1 MLDKLMALV
10 GQLYPKGRAFKIVVA
25 GYRESLHR
33 AISSRKEVLYADMV
47 STFDS
52 VIPDNPNFSADD
64 ATAWEKR
71 LGLITDISVD
81 LEDRKAAIIRKM
93 NYPGE
98 YAARGHYLFLQEQ
111 LRKAKF
117 NVFIYENRFDNGLG
131 GYFTK
136 DPLAIGG
143 AGVVNQHG
151 DFQHGDAQHGSYF
164 GKLVVNYLEPELD
177 ASFDIGYNLRSTF
190 FIGGEAIDP
199 TDYMGEM
206 ADVPA
211 NRELEFRQLILR
223 LKPTQTVGLLFV
235 NYV

>member
-1 MLDKLMALV
+1 MALV
-10 GQLYPKGRAFKIVVA
+10 AQLYPKGRAFKMVVA
-25 GYRESLHR
+25 GYKESMHR
-33 AISSRKEVLYADMV
+33 AISSQKAILYADMV

-52 VIPDNPNFSADD
+52 VIPDNPYFNLDD

-71 LGLITDISVD
+71 LGLITIASVPLD
-81 LEDRKAAIIRKM
+81 ERKKGIIRKM

-98 YAARGHYLFLQEQ
+98 YAARGHYLFLQNQ
-111 LRKAKF
+111 LQKAGF
-117 NVFIYENRFDNGLG
+117 NVFIYENRFDNGSG

-136 DPLAIGG
+136 DPLSIGG
-143 AGVVNQHG
+143 EGVVNQHG

-177 ASFDIGYNLRSTF
+177 ASFDIGYHLRSTF
-190 FIGGEAIDP
+190 FIGGEALDP
-199 TDYMGEM
+199 DNYMGEV

-211 NRELEFRQLILR
+211 NRESEFRQLILR